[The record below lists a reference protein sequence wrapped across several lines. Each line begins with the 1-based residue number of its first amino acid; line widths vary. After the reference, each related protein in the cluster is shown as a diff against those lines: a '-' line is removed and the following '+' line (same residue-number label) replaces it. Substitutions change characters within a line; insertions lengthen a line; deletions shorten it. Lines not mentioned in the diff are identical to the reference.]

1 MGSVPSHFL
10 INMKVELSFYATNLK
25 NVAGPFGTADP
36 FAVVTRVVEGAA
48 PAVVGRTETIDNTLS
63 PSWIKVFLVDYK
75 LGTPL
80 KIIVSI
86 FHAQKKENK
95 SMGSVVFDI
104 GEVLGSRGGTK
115 AKRME
120 NGTIFCNARKSEG
133 KGLIR
138 LQMKGT
144 KLKNTEG
151 IFAKPDPFFELSR
164 GINSAGGSTWDN
176 VFRSPVIMDTL
187 NPSWETVVVPL
198 STLCGGDIDS
208 SIQVSVYDHES
219 SGKHV
224 IIGKFETTAKMLSE
238 KVGADFELTH
248 KGKKT
253 GTIHIEKAELVGL
266 QGDKTA
272 EKTALSPA
280 EEEIAV
286 GNSKPTFLD
295 YIQGG
300 CQLNVVVAIDVT
312 GSNGNPMDAG
322 TLHHIDPNSDNP
334 YEKAISSIVGILEKY
349 DQDKKFPVFGFGAK
363 IGGNVEHCFEVAEE
377 AHGVKGVMDAYHGI
391 FKSGLIMSGPTV
403 FTEVMETAAARAQ
416 SALSSAQ
423 ETGGLAYTVLLIITD
438 GAVSDPGATAEC
450 LKQIGD
456 SPLSVV
462 IVGVGNADFSSMQ
475 FLDDLS
481 CDRDIVQFVEFNK
494 NSANRVAL
502 SSATLHEIPGQLTQY
517 YGSKGIAPGKA
528 IVVEE
533 EEIVVEESEIEIDL
547 SLDVS
552 DEEII
557 VSGTG
562 VNTQSNW

>member
-1 MGSVPSHFL
+1 
-10 INMKVELSFYATNLK
+10 MKVELSFYASGLK

-36 FAVVTRVVEGAA
+36 FAVVTRMVDGSKPE
-48 PAVVGRTETIDNTLS
+48 VVGRTETISNTLS
-63 PSWIKVFLVDYK
+63 PSWTKVFLVDYE

-80 KIIVSI
+80 KTIASI
-86 FHAQKKENK
+86 FHAQKSDNK

-120 NGTIFCNARKSEG
+120 NSTIFCNARKSEG
-133 KGLIR
+133 KGLLR

-187 NPSWETVVVPL
+187 NPSWESVVVPL
-198 STLCGGDIDS
+198 SILCGGDIDS
-208 SIQVSVYDHES
+208 PILVSVYDHES

-224 IIGKFETTAKMLSE
+224 IIGKFEATAKSLSE
-238 KVGADFELTH
+238 KVGGEFELMH

-253 GTIHIEKAELVGL
+253 GTINIQKAELAGL
-266 QGDKTA
+266 HETA
-272 EKTALSPA
+272 DTAALTPA
-280 EEEIAV
+280 EAEIAV
-286 GNSKPTFLD
+286 GASKPTFLD
-295 YIQGG
+295 YVQGG
-300 CQLNVVVAIDVT
+300 CQLNVVVAVDVT

-334 YEKAISSIVGILEKY
+334 YEKAISAIVGVLEKY
-349 DQDKKFPVFGFGAK
+349 DQDKKFPVLAFGAK
-363 IGGNVEHCFEVAEE
+363 IGGEIQHCVEVAEA

-403 FTEVMETAAARAQ
+403 FTEVMETSAARAQ
-416 SALSSAQ
+416 SALTAAQ
-423 ETGGLAYTVLLIITD
+423 EAGGLAYTVLLIITD

-456 SPLSVV
+456 SPMSVV

-494 NSANRVAL
+494 NKASRVAL
-502 SSATLHEIPGQLTQY
+502 SSATLHEIPGQLTRY
-517 YGSKGIAPGKA
+517 FDSKGIPPGKA
-528 IVVEE
+528 IVAKE
-533 EEIVVEESEIEIDL
+533 EEIVIEESEVEIDL
-547 SLDVS
+547 SLDVG
-552 DEEII
+552 DEEI
-557 VSGTG
+557 VVTGTG
-562 VNTQSNW
+562 VNARSGW